1 LPIAANCFLSF
12 TPEQFATILNYSQM
26 SLQCQKHLF
35 SIEEDITYLNGAA
48 YSPTLKSSV
57 ERGIEGIQ
65 LKASHTHLIKGSD
78 HFTLPQKVQKLFAQL
93 INEPDYERIAVISS
107 VSYGM
112 AVVANNVHRIPKL
125 SAKKNIIQIQ
135 DEFPNNVYA
144 FDRVCQKHDLV
155 YKTIAKPDTLE
166 NRGGLWNQSIMEG
179 INTETAI
186 VVIPHIH
193 WIYGVKFDLEAI
205 SKHCK
210 EVGALLVID
219 GTQSVGILDFDCQ
232 KIQPDAL
239 ICAGYK
245 WLLGPYSIGMA
256 YFGEFFDEGVP
267 IEESWMHRAE
277 SDNFAQ
283 LIRYERAYRP
293 KAQRYNMG
301 EHTQFIQVPM
311 LEDSLTQILNWGVNN
326 MQNYCAKIIE
336 KPLIALQELG
346 CWVEESANRANHLLG
361 ISLPKSITGG
371 VSHNQ
376 VFTDKLSA
384 NKIFVSNRGAAI
396 RVSQNVYNTE
406 ADLWA
411 LVEILKVG

>member
-1 LPIAANCFLSF
+1 
-12 TPEQFATILNYSQM
+12 M
-26 SLQCQKHLF
+26 SLHCQKHLF
-35 SIEEDITYLNGAA
+35 SIKEDVTYLNGAA

-57 ERGIEGIQ
+57 EKGIEGIQ
-65 LKASHTHLIKGSD
+65 LKASHTYLIKGSD
-78 HFTLPQKVQKLFAQL
+78 HFNLPQKVQKLFAQL
-93 INEPDYERIAVISS
+93 INQPDYERIAVISS

-112 AVVANNVHRIPKL
+112 AVVANNVHRIPNL
-125 SAKKNIIQIQ
+125 SAKKHIIQIQ

-144 FDRVCQKHDLV
+144 FDRVCQKYDLV

-166 NRGGLWNQSIMEG
+166 NRGGLWNLSILEG
-179 INTETAI
+179 INNETAM
-186 VVIPHIH
+186 VVMPHIH

-205 SKHCK
+205 SKRCK

-219 GTQSVGILDFDCQ
+219 GTQSVGILDFDLQ
-232 KIQPDAL
+232 RIQPDAL

-267 IEESWMHRAE
+267 VEESWMHRVE

-301 EHTQFIQVPM
+301 EHSQFIQVPM
-311 LEDSLTQILNWGVNN
+311 LEDSLSQILNWGVNN

-336 KPLIALQELG
+336 KPLSALQELG

-384 NKIFVSNRGAAI
+384 NKIFVSNRGVAI

-406 ADLWA
+406 ADLWK

>member
-1 LPIAANCFLSF
+1 MSF
-12 TPEQFATILNYSQM
+12 
-26 SLQCQKHLF
+26 QCQKHLF
-35 SIEEDITYLNGAA
+35 SIEEEVIYLNTAA

-57 ERGIEGIQ
+57 KRGIEGIQ
-65 LKASHTHLIKGSD
+65 LKASHTHSIKGSD
-78 HFTLPQKVQKLFAQL
+78 HFSLPQKVQKLFAQL

-112 AVVANNVHRIPKL
+112 AVVANNIQRIPNL
-125 SAKKNIIQIQ
+125 SAKKHIIQIQ

-155 YKTIAKPDTLE
+155 YKTITKPDTLE
-166 NRGGLWNQSIMEG
+166 NRGKLWNQSILEG
-179 INTETAI
+179 INNETAM

-219 GTQSVGILDFDCQ
+219 GTQSVGILDFDGQ

-277 SDNFAQ
+277 SDDFAQ
-283 LIRYERAYRP
+283 LTRYERAYRP

-371 VSHNQ
+371 FSHNQ

-384 NKIFVSNRGAAI
+384 NKIFVSNRGVAMRI
-396 RVSQNVYNTE
+396 SQNVYNTE
-406 ADLWA
+406 SDLWA
-411 LVEILKVG
+411 LVEILKTV